1 MNDKLTLPS
10 KATLIFFTNKRV
22 IAILHVLVSLA
33 GLIFY
38 VELEQI
44 VGEEHMILRFALVYG
59 LLYVFK
65 PNKFFEKWSFLPY
78 LFPVVFLIVL
88 NFLGAADAEG
98 VTIYTK
104 ILGFSLGFLWII
116 LLEWTAEKLRPSVSW
131 Y

>member
-1 MNDKLTLPS
+1 MQNDKLTIPEQS
-10 KATLIFFTNKRV
+10 KSTFFTNKRI
-22 IAILHVLVSLA
+22 IATLHVLVSIG

-44 VGEEHMILRFALVYG
+44 IGEEHMILRFALVYG

-65 PNKFFEKWSFLPY
+65 PDKFFEKWSFLPY
-78 LFPVVFLIVL
+78 LFPVVFLIIL
-88 NFLGAADAEG
+88 NILGVANAEG

-116 LLEWTAEKLRPSVSW
+116 LLEWTTEKLRSSAS
-131 Y
+131 